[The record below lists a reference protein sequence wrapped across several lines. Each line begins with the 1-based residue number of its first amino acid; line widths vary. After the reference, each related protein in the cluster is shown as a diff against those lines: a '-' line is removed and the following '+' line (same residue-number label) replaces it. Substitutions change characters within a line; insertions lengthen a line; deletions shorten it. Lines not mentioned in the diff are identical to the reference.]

1 MKNTIKSESHSVTSN
16 SLQPH
21 GLYGPWNSLG
31 QNVGVGS
38 RSLLQGIFPIQEL
51 NPGLGHYRR
60 NSIPAEPL
68 GKTKNTG
75 VGSLSLLQWTFL
87 TQESNQGSPALQ
99 TDSLPVQLPGK
110 PEKKNIHTHQ
120 KKYTHTPKLK
130 IGTYMHCLGTKY
142 FKSGEKYFINT
153 NYYHFTI

>member
-110 PEKKNIHTHQ
+110 PEKK
-120 KKYTHTPKLK
+120 KYTHTPKK
-130 IGTYMHCLGTKY
+130 IHTHTKAKNWDIY
-142 FKSGEKYFINT
+142 ALS
-153 NYYHFTI
+153 